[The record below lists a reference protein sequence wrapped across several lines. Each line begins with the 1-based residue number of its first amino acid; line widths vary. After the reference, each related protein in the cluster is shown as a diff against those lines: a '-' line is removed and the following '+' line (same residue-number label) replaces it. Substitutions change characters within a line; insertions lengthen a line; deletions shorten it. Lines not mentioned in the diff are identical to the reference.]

1 MAHFIYGLL
10 ISRELC
16 ADVYQHQQPR
26 PGSEASMVWKEI
38 VCWWILMYWCH
49 NWRTLHSANTSL
61 HSPPLTGLVNKTLND
76 FIIISDK
83 RKQPIINLEH
93 FGQCRI
99 SGIPKTTSVIAW
111 MASVSTLDVKY
122 LHSTA
127 PSSEYQALR
136 HSAAWSSRLVMS
148 GGKEGH
154 IRVTSCLLLT
164 LPCK

>member
-1 MAHFIYGLL
+1 MLQLL
-10 ISRELC
+10 WPILFMGFWLVESCVPMCISSRDLVQKRRLY
-16 ADVYQHQQPR
+16 AD
-26 PGSEASMVWKEI
+26 G
-38 VCWWILMYWCH
+38 YWCY
-49 NWRTLHSANTSL
+49 NWRALHSANTSL

-99 SGIPKTTSVIAW
+99 SGIPKTTSVITW
-111 MASVSTLDVKY
+111 MASVSTLDAKY

-154 IRVTSCLLLT
+154 IRVTACLLLT

>member
-10 ISRELC
+10 ISREQCVSISSPDL
-16 ADVYQHQQPR
+16 VQMHQWFGR
-26 PGSEASMVWKEI
+26 KLYA
-38 VCWWILMYWCH
+38 WILMYWCY

-61 HSPPLTGLVNKTLND
+61 HSPPLTGLVNRTLND

-93 FGQCRI
+93 FGHCRI

-154 IRVTSCLLLT
+154 IRVTACLLLT